1 MYENT
6 LLIVTSDNGARP
18 GDEDGETYGH
28 RSNGIYTGYKMHIWD
43 GGHRVPFLVSWP
55 ATIDAGSRNDDL
67 LVLTDLLPTIG
78 ELVGAESPAVDG
90 ASRLARWLGRRE
102 EAAEEPAV
110 IHHSY
115 YGMFAVRRG
124 RWKYIEQLG
133 SGGSAKPG
141 RVIPKGADPADWP
154 PLVVPHPN
162 APAGQLYDMIED
174 PQERRNLWSERPD
187 VVAELHA
194 ELERVRGD
202 DAEPM
207 SEEVLPVGERPRRR

>member
-1 MYENT
+1 
-6 LLIVTSDNGARP
+6 
-18 GDEDGETYGH
+18 
-28 RSNGIYTGYKMHIWD
+28 
-43 GGHRVPFLVSWP
+43 VPFLVSWP
-55 ATIDAGSRNDDL
+55 GTIDAGSRNDDL

-78 ELVGAESPAVDG
+78 ELVGAGRPAVDG
-90 ASRLARWLGRRE
+90 TSRLRGWLGRRDEAAE

-154 PLVVPHPN
+154 PLVVPHPD

-174 PQERRNLWSERPD
+174 PQERRNLWSERRD
-187 VVAELHA
+187 AVAELHA

-207 SEEVLPVGERPRRR
+207 SEEVLPAGERAKRR